1 MKMTRSYLFSSILA
15 LMPLTGCGIN
25 RLNDEMLAMAREGKL
40 DDNAIRA
47 MYAQGRGGI
56 SSENGTETTPG
67 SDPTTDADSEI
78 DENTVTTI
86 EFLDPQYEWSQLD
99 NKKKGKAIIRTEGL
113 ILESKEEEGVVSSVV
128 ELPVS
133 ADTFA
138 FDFGATFTNAKLE
151 EDKAIGLIFN
161 YRNERNY
168 QAISVF
174 KKGFQ
179 VEECVDGTISVIKR
193 GLAKTDKRRNT
204 LQISY
209 QGGKMSALL
218 NGIELTTVKNMAITS
233 SMFGVFVTGKNVA
246 LLNNFMFSIPDENTD
261 SEQSTTD
268 M

>member
-1 MKMTRSYLFSSILA
+1 
-15 LMPLTGCGIN
+15 MPLTGCGIN
-25 RLNDEMLAMAREGKL
+25 GLNDEMLAMSLESKL

-47 MYAQGRGGI
+47 MYAQGRGGS
-56 SSENGTETTPG
+56 SSENGTGTTPG
-67 SDPTTDADSEI
+67 SGPTYDMESEI

-128 ELPVS
+128 ELPVF

-179 VEECVDGTISVIKR
+179 VEECFDGTISVIKR
-193 GLAKTDKRRNT
+193 GLAKTDKRKTRFKSVT
-204 LQISY
+204 KE
-209 QGGKMSALL
+209 GKCPPFSTAL
-218 NGIELTTVKNMAITS
+218 N
-233 SMFGVFVTGKNVA
+233 
-246 LLNNFMFSIPDENTD
+246 
-261 SEQSTTD
+261 
-268 M
+268 